1 MSDTSFPFKKREYHM
16 QKLNRSSKAGR
27 EIKSATLVPKFQN
40 KRKVKREGST
50 VPPGQRTRRGSL
62 RPAGPSRLSSV
73 VTDAG
78 DGSADPA
85 RSGEIPGPGTPRRSA
100 RERSRVTYTEA
111 EESGGLDARLDEREN
126 LRDQTPL
133 FARKEGDDETEEI
146 RVKEEPMDDEEM
158 PLQAITAE
166 PIDGA
171 PHLPVRDESELQAMR
186 EGAAVAG
193 HRTDLGTGLED
204 PEDGFV
210 DHADGRRRAGS
221 PDPREDTGLDGMGDV
236 EEEDGKEFKPVTR
249 LSYAGERSVLQRRKT
264 HVRPSSYRTAAIGFS
279 ISTRH
284 LVLIIEPWPPMAD
297 LPKASSRSRSLY
309 SRSMTRDVSGRES
322 TLNLG
327 LDNRSQ
333 TPLIPNSR
341 RGGTSVT
348 DRPTATPGLGG
359 HGGSRWSATPAAS
372 FGRGTPGP
380 SSRNASAL
388 PSRLQSQTP
397 GAGRAS
403 TPLFREA
410 TPFGDD
416 DDEEEEDDEW
426 KEKAQ
431 NASWAPS
438 RGGSE
443 APEGFGFKSGL
454 AEDLGNAGDD
464 DGDADEDIQ
473 EARGMLAMS
482 QRIQQGTSSRR
493 SGNYSA
499 AGEVDGG
506 DGDVGDAADDGV
518 GDDGGGAD

>member
-1 MSDTSFPFKKREYHM
+1 M

-78 DGSADPA
+78 EGSEDPA
-85 RSGEIPGPGTPRRSA
+85 RSGEISGPSTSRRSA
-100 RERSRVTYTEA
+100 RERSRVTYTET
-111 EESGGLDARLDEREN
+111 EESGGLDAQLDERED

-133 FARKEGDDETEEI
+133 FAREEGDDEIEEV

-221 PDPREDTGLDGMGDV
+221 TDPSEDTGLDGMGDV

-249 LSYAGERSVLQRRKT
+249 LSYAGERVVSNDTFTTSL
-264 HVRPSSYRTAAIGFS
+264 YRTVTATIGFS

-327 LDNRSQ
+327 LDNRGQ

-341 RGGTSVT
+341 TGGTSVT

-380 SSRNASAL
+380 SSRTASAL

-443 APEGFGFKSGL
+443 APEGFGFRSGL

>member
-78 DGSADPA
+78 DGSEDPA

-133 FARKEGDDETEEI
+133 FAREEGDDETEEI

-249 LSYAGERSVLQRRKT
+249 LSYAGERLVLQR
-264 HVRPSSYRTAAIGFS
+264 HVHDPAHT
-279 ISTRH
+279 
-284 LVLIIEPWPPMAD
+284 EP
-297 LPKASSRSRSLY
+297 
-309 SRSMTRDVSGRES
+309 
-322 TLNLG
+322 
-327 LDNRSQ
+327 
-333 TPLIPNSR
+333 
-341 RGGTSVT
+341 
-348 DRPTATPGLGG
+348 
-359 HGGSRWSATPAAS
+359 
-372 FGRGTPGP
+372 
-380 SSRNASAL
+380 
-388 PSRLQSQTP
+388 
-397 GAGRAS
+397 
-403 TPLFREA
+403 
-410 TPFGDD
+410 
-416 DDEEEEDDEW
+416 
-426 KEKAQ
+426 
-431 NASWAPS
+431 
-438 RGGSE
+438 
-443 APEGFGFKSGL
+443 
-454 AEDLGNAGDD
+454 
-464 DGDADEDIQ
+464 
-473 EARGMLAMS
+473 
-482 QRIQQGTSSRR
+482 
-493 SGNYSA
+493 
-499 AGEVDGG
+499 
-506 DGDVGDAADDGV
+506 
-518 GDDGGGAD
+518 